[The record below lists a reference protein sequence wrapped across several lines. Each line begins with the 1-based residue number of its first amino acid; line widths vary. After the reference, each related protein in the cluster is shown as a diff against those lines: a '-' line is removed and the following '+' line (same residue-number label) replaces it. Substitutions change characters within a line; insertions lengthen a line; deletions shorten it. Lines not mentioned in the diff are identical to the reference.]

1 MPNLNLP
8 VRNGILDSLFNAGSA
23 LAMFDNGTA
32 EFRSGAAPG
41 ADNAASGTLI
51 ASVALGADAMTAAA
65 GGSVSKN
72 ATWQD
77 LSADNAGTIGHVRF
91 KSSDGL
97 KIIEFT
103 VTATGGGGEV
113 TVDNTVLA
121 AGQQFTVTG
130 FTVNCS
136 AT

>member
-1 MPNLNLP
+1 MPNLNLA
-8 VRNGILDSLFNAGSA
+8 VRNGILDSLFNAGTA

-41 ADNAASGTLI
+41 ADNTAGGTLI
-51 ASVALGADAMTAAA
+51 ASVLLGADAMTAASA
-65 GGSVSKN
+65 GSVSKN

-77 LSADNAGTIGHVRF
+77 LSADAAGTIGHVRF

-97 KIIEFT
+97 KVLECT

-113 TVDNTVLA
+113 TVDNTVLT

-130 FTVNCS
+130 FTVTCPAS
-136 AT
+136 